1 MKKKKMVE
9 EVGGFKVK
17 KWGVIPPK
25 RRSVKRM
32 MFHQFL
38 NSVSCVFHACCNP
51 VWSKNTRVSPTI
63 PSSWGRCSPDCSI
76 TQPAKIQQAP
86 LRQGPQL

>member
-1 MKKKKMVE
+1 MVE
-9 EVGGFKVK
+9 EIGGFKVK

-32 MFHQFL
+32 MFDQFL

-51 VWSKNTRVSPTI
+51 VSSKNTRISPGPTI
-63 PSSWGRCSPDCSI
+63 PSSSARCSPKCSI
-76 TQPAKIQQAP
+76 TQPAKM
-86 LRQGPQL
+86 